1 MTAPAAGAGGS
12 GSGDSSARSAHSP
25 AGGGSASPVLQV
37 RGAALTRP
45 DGGGRELWSGLDL
58 DVHAG
63 EFIAVL
69 GPSGSGKTTLL
80 RSILG
85 LQELSAGEIRI
96 EGAVATRGNPRIG
109 YIPQQRPYPADTAM
123 RARDVVAL
131 GLQGRRFGLPL
142 PQRGQH
148 ERVDAMLAEVGAAHY
163 GDRRVGTLS
172 GGEQQRLRVGQA
184 LMDRPA
190 LLLCDEPLSNL
201 DLANQQGV
209 TEIIDRQ
216 RRDHGA
222 AVLFVTHDIN
232 PILGRVDRIL
242 YIAGGRFMLGTPDE
256 VLQTRV
262 LTDLY
267 GAPVFVLRAGDRL
280 IVVGVPD
287 VEPHHDHGPEHG
299 SVA

>member
-1 MTAPAAGAGGS
+1 MT
-12 GSGDSSARSAHSP
+12 
-25 AGGGSASPVLQV
+25 VLDI
-37 RGAALTRP
+37 RGATLRR
-45 DGGGRELWSGLDL
+45 GERELWAGLDL
-58 DVHAG
+58 QVEPG

-85 LQELSAGEIRI
+85 LQPLSEGRI
-96 EGAVATRGNPRIG
+96 NVDGAPVRRGNRRIG
-109 YIPQQRPYPADTAM
+109 YIPQHRHFAPDTSM

-131 GLQGRRFGLPL
+131 GVQGTRFGLPIAR
-142 PQRGQH
+142 RGDREH
-148 ERVDAMLAEVGAAHY
+148 IDSVLKDVGAAHY
-163 GDRRVGTLS
+163 ADQRVGTLS

-184 LMDRPA
+184 LVDAPA

-216 RRDHGA
+216 RKERGA

-232 PILGRVDRIL
+232 PIMGKVDRIL
-242 YIAGGRFMLGTPDE
+242 YLARGRFMLGTPDE
-256 VLQTRV
+256 VLQSRV

-280 IVVGVPD
+280 VVVGVPD
-287 VEPHHDHGPEHG
+287 AETHQHGDVE
-299 SVA
+299 

>member
-1 MTAPAAGAGGS
+1 MTI
-12 GSGDSSARSAHSP
+12 
-25 AGGGSASPVLQV
+25 
-37 RGAALTRP
+37 RGAALHRP
-45 DGGGRELWSGLDL
+45 QGRGRDDRELWSGLDL
-58 DVHAG
+58 DVAPG

-85 LQELSAGEIRI
+85 LQPLSAGSIRI
-96 EGAVATRGNPRIG
+96 ESRPVQRGDRRIG
-109 YIPQQRPYPADTAM
+109 YIPQQRPFAAHTSM

-131 GLQGRRFGLPL
+131 GVQGPRFGP
-142 PQRGQH
+142 PIARRGDR
-148 ERVDAMLAEVGAAHY
+148 ERVDAVLRDVGAAHFA
-163 GDRRVGTLS
+163 DRRVGDLS

-184 LMDRPA
+184 LVDRPS

-209 TEIIDRQ
+209 TDIIDRQ
-216 RRDHGA
+216 RREHGA

-280 IVVGVPD
+280 VVVGIPD
-287 VEPHHDHGPEHG
+287 AEPHHAHDHDDDPR
-299 SVA
+299 SAA